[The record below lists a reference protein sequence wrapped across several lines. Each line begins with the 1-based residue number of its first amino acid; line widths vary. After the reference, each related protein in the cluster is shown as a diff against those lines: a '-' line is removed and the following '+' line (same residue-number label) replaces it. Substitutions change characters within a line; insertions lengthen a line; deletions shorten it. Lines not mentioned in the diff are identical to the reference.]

1 MKRFLKVIVG
11 VTLDDIANILMFIEN
26 NLKNFANILNMVLPY
41 LMYFVGQEV
50 FKSRGN
56 FGVGGE
62 IFIPLV
68 FGIII
73 YYIRSFANKIGKG
86 ITIPVP
92 DERFTEVD
100 EDGEVNVRNSRLQE
114 MILYLADLE
123 DWLERK
129 GLL

>member
-1 MKRFLKVIVG
+1 MKRFLKVILG
-11 VTLDDIANILMFIEN
+11 VTLDTIANVLIFIEN

-41 LMYFVGQEV
+41 LMYFVGQAV

-56 FGVGGE
+56 FGFGGE

>member
-1 MKRFLKVIVG
+1 MKRFLKVIIG
-11 VTLDDIANILMFIEN
+11 VTLDAIEKVLIFIEN
-26 NLKNFANILNMVLPY
+26 NLKNFANILKIVLPY
-41 LMYFVGQEV
+41 LMYFIGQSV
-50 FKSRGN
+50 FKSRGY
-56 FGVGGE
+56 FAVGGE
-62 IFIPLV
+62 IFIPLI
-68 FGIII
+68 FGIVI

-100 EDGEVNVRNSRLQE
+100 EDGEVNVQNSRLQE